1 MALLRRTYN
10 RLQQHLPSR
19 VVWCMYVLFNSSASL
34 FIQIITHQITLG
46 DVNKLMNIP
55 EVLHVAS
62 STCRGSRNL
71 IGVPLL
77 TCLKKKEGW
86 NKLKSEQYIYMC
98 DEPTLSLQNP
108 PSMKSSDHITRF
120 SLHNFLSLSLH
131 CDLVGILFMVSTS
144 ICLLRRAKVYMLSG
158 ELRTC
163 RVMSWVP
170 LTRENVRSDNK

>member
-1 MALLRRTYN
+1 
-10 RLQQHLPSR
+10 
-19 VVWCMYVLFNSSASL
+19 
-34 FIQIITHQITLG
+34 
-46 DVNKLMNIP
+46 
-55 EVLHVAS
+55 
-62 STCRGSRNL
+62 
-71 IGVPLL
+71 
-77 TCLKKKEGW
+77 
-86 NKLKSEQYIYMC
+86 MC